1 MKESDSSFREA
12 PTRRGSDARRAIDVP
27 VQLLR
32 DQRGVYGIG
41 FRNDTTPKPWLCCAA
56 LMQFRGLL
64 FSGRIALRAR
74 CRMDTRLLRRCK
86 RSSGASGTG
95 FSGTRPKSCLGN

>member
-12 PTRRGSDARRAIDVP
+12 PTRRGSDSQARRAIDVP

-41 FRNDTTPKPWLCCAA
+41 ISERIRPRNPGFVVRPLSSVSYSPA
-56 LMQFRGLL
+56 GLL
-64 FSGRIALRAR
+64 
-74 CRMDTRLLRRCK
+74 
-86 RSSGASGTG
+86 
-95 FSGTRPKSCLGN
+95 